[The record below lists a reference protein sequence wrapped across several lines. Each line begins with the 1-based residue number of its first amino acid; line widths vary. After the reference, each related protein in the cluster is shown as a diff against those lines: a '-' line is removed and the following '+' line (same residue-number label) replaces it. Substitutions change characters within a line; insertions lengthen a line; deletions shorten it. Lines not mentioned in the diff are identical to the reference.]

1 MREIQEPERWIGMQS
16 AGVLTSLQ
24 SLRRETLQKLD
35 MKADCRIVAQ
45 CNDRPFSPARRYCRR
60 YLGRFLLRSA
70 FQPIFAFEK
79 GKLKIAAYEG
89 LIRPFEGRQS
99 VGPGKFFASIG
110 AADRFRVE
118 TLTRTL
124 HVLNAGSRLGSEASL
139 S

>member
-1 MREIQEPERWIGMQS
+1 MQQCWCVNIVAIS
-16 AGVLTSLQ
+16 AAL
-24 SLRRETLQKLD
+24 ETLQKLD

-45 CNDRPFSPARRYCRR
+45 CNDRPHFRQPDGIAVGIW
-60 YLGRFLLRSA
+60 GRFLLRSA